1 MKRATLVVAMLA
13 AVAAQPAWACR
24 VPIPSAKFR
33 IADIVVDGVASCLK
47 RSRECSLKVQR
58 VRKGQFKRG
67 KIFRIAVDDAPPPPQ
82 ASTDEIILRGCP
94 QTFEPT
100 QAMNTGRFYLRKR
113 GDGSLYAF
121 VPPDLQETEN

>member
-13 AVAAQPAWACR
+13 AVSAQPAWACR
-24 VPIPSAKFR
+24 VPIPAAKFR

-47 RSRECSLKVQR
+47 RNGECSLRVQH
-58 VRKGQFKRG
+58 VRKGQLKRG
-67 KIFRIAVDDAPPPPQ
+67 KIFRIAVDDAPPPPK
-82 ASTDEIILRGCP
+82 ASPDEIILRGCP

-100 QAMNTGRFYLRKR
+100 RAINMGRFYLRKR

-121 VPPDLQETEN
+121 VPPDLLETEK